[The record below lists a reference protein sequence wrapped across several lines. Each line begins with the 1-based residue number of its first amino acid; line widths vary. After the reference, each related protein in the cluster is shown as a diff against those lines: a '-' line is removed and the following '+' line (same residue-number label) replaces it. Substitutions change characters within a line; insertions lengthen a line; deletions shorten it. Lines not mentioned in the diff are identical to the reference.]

1 MQAAPNPSRMDTT
14 SEIPASQVNGGT
26 SRGWLAAA
34 LLFAFL
40 RALPNLSY
48 PMGRDQGTYC
58 VIGQGL
64 LNGQHLYLNLWDNK
78 PPGIFAIFALLV
90 KVFGHVPWSVG
101 VVEVFWVLII
111 SYGIFRF
118 AERYVGTGA
127 AVIAVI
133 VNATWHSN
141 LGYIDAAQPEC
152 FLMLAVFLGYF
163 VVSSSRPRPLARH
176 FAAGLLMGAAF
187 WIKYNA
193 LAFFPLLVLV
203 PYVDWAA
210 LDESPKKLR
219 LTIPFRLWV
228 RRTGVLLAGFLAT
241 VVIVVAYFHLTGAW
255 AAMKE
260 VQFQVLPRYA
270 AIAVERIPHYW
281 ALPIG
286 STLARL
292 GIWTLFATVA
302 SVLIA
307 EKRGFSR
314 FLPVLAGAAMGYV
327 VTASQLRFP
336 PYAFETS
343 FPFFAMVW
351 GYLLSSIYLMLRR
364 SLRSPSQ
371 QSRLAASAAAFGL
384 LAILLW
390 YPVRSEVRI
399 VCRRYRDLAAWR
411 QNPEQF
417 YAHYS
422 GVQFNIEHFP
432 GKFGVIEE
440 LQKSLQ
446 PGEGVFVWGTDPL
459 IYFLTNRQPPTRFVS
474 NLALVSPWAPPAW
487 RQELVEDLE
496 RSRPTYI
503 VVAQNDQVPEIAF
516 TQLDSE
522 QYLTVYTDLGN
533 LISSAYERVGQFPNV
548 VLYRLKPTPPTP

>member
-1 MQAAPNPSRMDTT
+1 MEMT
-14 SEIPASQVNGGT
+14 SEISASPPQSDG
-26 SRGWLAAA
+26 SRGWLVAA
-34 LLFAFL
+34 LIFVFF

-48 PMGRDQGTYC
+48 PMGRDQGTYG

-78 PPGIFAIFALLV
+78 PPGIFAIFAVLV
-90 KVFGHVPWSVG
+90 RVFGHVPWSVG
-101 VVEVFWVLII
+101 VVEIVWLLLI
-111 SYGIFRF
+111 SYCIFRF
-118 AERYVGTGA
+118 AERYVGATGA
-127 AVIAVI
+127 AISVI

-141 LGYIDAAQPEC
+141 LGYINAAQPEC
-152 FLMLAVFLGYF
+152 FLMLAIFLGYF
-163 VVSSSRPRPLARH
+163 LVLANGPRPLMRH

-193 LAFFPLLVLV
+193 LAFFPLIALI
-203 PYVDWAA
+203 PYIDWDQ
-210 LDESPKKLR
+210 LDQSPRKLR
-219 LTIPFRLWV
+219 LNIPLRLWFQ
-228 RRTGVLLAGFLAT
+228 RTSVLLAGFLAT
-241 VVIVVAYFHLTGAW
+241 VAIVIGYFRATGAW

-270 AIAVERIPHYW
+270 AIAVQRIPHYW

-351 GYLLSSIYLMLRR
+351 GYLLSCLYGILRN
-364 SLRSPSQ
+364 SLRSPER
-371 QSRLAASAAAFGL
+371 QSKLAATAAAIVVVGIL
-384 LAILLW
+384 LA
-390 YPVRSEVRI
+390 YPVRSEVKI
-399 VCRRYRDLAAWR
+399 VRQRYRDLAAWR

-417 YAHYS
+417 YAHYA

-432 GKFGVIEE
+432 GKFGVIEA

-446 PGEGVFVWGTDPL
+446 PGDGVFVWGTDPL

-487 RQELVEDLE
+487 RAELVDDLK

-522 QYLTVYTDLGN
+522 QYLTVYTELGN
-533 LISSAYERVGQFPNV
+533 FISSSYQREAQFPNI
-548 VLYRLKPTPPTP
+548 VLYRLKPSPATP